1 MLIKQLCSVIYFI
14 NNNKMRLVMGSLDVD
29 YRRDNIEWMVEK
41 MLKIMDVFAEL
52 SRNWRYIK

>member
-1 MLIKQLCSVIYFI
+1 
-14 NNNKMRLVMGSLDVD
+14 MRLVIGSLDVD

-52 SRNWRYIK
+52 SRKWRYIK